1 MKLKLTPIAILLCLS
16 ILSISIIDRTPAA
29 ARTATPLTVRRQQVL
44 VKQINQRA
52 LSFYEAF
59 IKQSVRT
66 TATVDYE
73 MNNLLE
79 DLLLAVDSLTD
90 ARHMRHNLMV
100 VRQITVDIEKE
111 LLWVY
116 ISSDVIMAWS
126 RLHEDLDRL
135 AKINGIKWS
144 VAVIT
149 NELIALLVS
158 DVDTAVARVGC
169 LRDIKKKYA
178 PFTPRNI
185 PLISVVSKGEIYSLA
200 KQFGWGAVS

>member
-1 MKLKLTPIAILLCLS
+1 MKLRLTPIAILLCLS
-16 ILSISIIDRTPAA
+16 ILSISIIDRTQAA
-29 ARTATPLTVRRQQVL
+29 ARTATPLTVRRQQAL

-52 LSFYEAF
+52 LRFYEAF
-59 IKQSVRT
+59 LRQSVKA

-100 VRQITVDIEKE
+100 VRQIAVDIEKE

-116 ISSDVIMAWS
+116 LSSDVIMAWS

-135 AKINGIKWS
+135 AKMNGIKWS
-144 VAVIT
+144 VAAIT
-149 NELIALLVS
+149 NELIAAYQTLTNIESCAQLE
-158 DVDTAVARVGC
+158 
-169 LRDIKKKYA
+169 LRPKK
-178 PFTPRNI
+178 
-185 PLISVVSKGEIYSLA
+185 SV
-200 KQFGWGAVS
+200 

>member
-1 MKLKLTPIAILLCLS
+1 MVIQNSRHPASTWSARRGVRVVKLRLTPIAILLCLS
-16 ILSISIIDRTPAA
+16 ILSISIIDRTQAA
-29 ARTATPLTVRRQQVL
+29 ARTATPLTVRRQQAL

-52 LSFYEAF
+52 LRFYEAF
-59 IKQSVRT
+59 LRQSVKT
-66 TATVDYE
+66 TATVNYE

-100 VRQITVDIEKE
+100 VRQIAVDIEKE

-135 AKINGIKWS
+135 AKMNGIKWS
-144 VAVIT
+144 VATIT
-149 NELIALLVS
+149 NELIAAYQSLTNIESCAQLE
-158 DVDTAVARVGC
+158 
-169 LRDIKKKYA
+169 LRPKK
-178 PFTPRNI
+178 
-185 PLISVVSKGEIYSLA
+185 SV
-200 KQFGWGAVS
+200 